1 MAYDPTKD
9 PYLFY
14 TYETYPWNTVP
25 VHAGW
30 EAVRKKSDPSGR
42 IYYRTKGIP
51 GRTLAGP
58 EQLRHP
64 SIYTTGDELARLS
77 PDQLM
82 RVPPWQIKWDTINP
96 PIPVP
101 NDRRLSTGFKYQM
114 INRLIGLSKA
124 SARTINDRAMSLE
137 EKGRNLNILSAE
149 YYREMTRLHDM
160 LNDSRA
166 LEASNLPTYNPPTN
180 GRGGLRK
187 TGKKRKTIIK
197 RKNQKTRRRR

>member
-30 EAVRKKSDPSGR
+30 EAVRKKSEPSGR

-51 GRTLAGP
+51 GRTLDGP

-64 SIYTTGDELARLS
+64 SIYTTGDELNRLS
-77 PDQLM
+77 PDQLL
-82 RVPPWQIKWDTINP
+82 RVPPWQIKWDTISP

-124 SARTINDRAMSLE
+124 SAKTINDRAMSPE
-137 EKGRNLNILSAE
+137 EKRQNLNILGAE
-149 YYREMTRLHDM
+149 YYREMTRLHNM

-166 LEASNLPTYNPPTN
+166 LEALNLPTHNPK
-180 GRGGLRK
+180 GGQRK
-187 TGKKRKTIIK
+187 TGKRRKTIIK

>member
-30 EAVRKKSDPSGR
+30 EAVRKKSDPSGPV
-42 IYYRTKGIP
+42 YYRTKSIP

-64 SIYTTGDELARLS
+64 SIYTTGDDLSRLS
-77 PDQLM
+77 PDQLLL
-82 RVPPWQIKWDTINP
+82 VPPWQIKWDTISQ
-96 PIPVP
+96 PIPDSKD
-101 NDRRLSTGFKYQM
+101 NRLSTRFKYQM
-114 INRLIGLSKA
+114 INSLIRFSK
-124 SARTINDRAMSLE
+124 SCGETINDRRTSPE
-137 EKGRNLNILSAE
+137 EKRQNLNILGAE
-149 YYREMTRLHDM
+149 YYREMTRLHNM

-166 LEASNLPTYNPPTN
+166 LEVLNLQTPTYKPK
-180 GRGGLRK
+180 GGLRK
-187 TGKKRKTIIK
+187 TGKRKKTIIK
-197 RKNQKTRRRR
+197 RKNQKTRRRI

>member
-1 MAYDPTKD
+1 MAHDHN
-9 PYLFY
+9 LFY

-64 SIYTTGDELARLS
+64 SIYTTGDDLNRLS
-77 PDQLM
+77 PDQLLL
-82 RVPPWQIKWDTINP
+82 VPPWQIKWDTISP
-96 PIPVP
+96 PIP
-101 NDRRLSTGFKYQM
+101 DSKDKRLPTEFKYQM
-114 INRLIGLSKA
+114 INKLIRFSK
-124 SARTINDRAMSLE
+124 SCGETINDRAISLE
-137 EKGRNLNILSAE
+137 EKGRNLNILGAE
-149 YYREMTRLHDM
+149 YYREMTRLYNM

-166 LEASNLPTYNPPTN
+166 LEALNLPTRNPAMK

-187 TGKKRKTIIK
+187 TGKKRKIMTK
-197 RKNQKTRRRR
+197 KNRKTRRMN

>member
-1 MAYDPTKD
+1 MAQDPN
-9 PYLFY
+9 LFY

-42 IYYRTKGIP
+42 VYYRTKGIP

-64 SIYTTGDELARLS
+64 SIYTTGDELVRLS
-77 PDQLM
+77 PDQLLL
-82 RVPPWQIKWDTINP
+82 VPPWQIKWDTITP
-96 PIPVP
+96 PIPDSKDSP
-101 NDRRLSTGFKYQM
+101 LSTGFKYQM

-124 SARTINDRAMSLE
+124 SARIINDRMMTPE

-149 YYREMTRLHDM
+149 YYREMTRLRNM
-160 LNDSRA
+160 LNDARA
-166 LEASNLPTYNPPTN
+166 LEVLNLPTHNQPMK
-180 GRGGLRK
+180 GKGGQRK
-187 TGKKRKTIIK
+187 TGKRRKT
-197 RKNQKTRRRR
+197 RRNRKTRRRN

>member
-1 MAYDPTKD
+1 MAYDPN
-9 PYLFY
+9 LFY

-30 EAVRKKSDPSGR
+30 EAVRKKSDSSGR

-64 SIYTTGDELARLS
+64 SIYTTGDELVRLS
-77 PDQLM
+77 PDQLLL
-82 RVPPWQIKWDTINP
+82 VPPWQIKWDTITS
-96 PIPVP
+96 PIP
-101 NDRRLSTGFKYQM
+101 DSKDSRMSTGFKYQM

-137 EKGRNLNILSAE
+137 EKGRNLNILGAE
-149 YYREMTRLHDM
+149 YYREMTRLRNM
-160 LNDSRA
+160 LNDARA
-166 LEASNLPTYNPPTN
+166 LEVLNLPTYKPK
-180 GRGGLRK
+180 GGLRK
-187 TGKKRKTIIK
+187 TGKRRKTIIK
-197 RKNQKTRRRR
+197 RKNRKTRRRR

>member
-25 VHAGW
+25 IPAGW
-30 EAVRKKSDPSGR
+30 EAVRRKSDPSGR

-51 GRTLAGP
+51 GIKLEGP

-64 SIYTTGDELARLS
+64 SIYTTGDELSRLS
-77 PDQLM
+77 PDQLL

-96 PIPVP
+96 PTPDSK
-101 NDRRLSTGFKYQM
+101 DRRMSTSFKYQM
-114 INRLIGLSKA
+114 INLLIRFSK
-124 SARTINDRAMSLE
+124 SCGETINDRRISPE
-137 EKGRNLNILSAE
+137 EKRKNLNRLGME
-149 YYREMTRLHDM
+149 YYREITRLHNM

-166 LEASNLPTYNPPTN
+166 LEASNLPTPTYKPK
-180 GRGGLRK
+180 GGLRK
-187 TGKKRKTIIK
+187 TGKRRKIAT
-197 RKNQKTRRRR
+197 RKNRKTRRRI

>member
-1 MAYDPTKD
+1 MAYDPN
-9 PYLFY
+9 LFY

-25 VHAGW
+25 LHAGW

-42 IYYRTKGIP
+42 VYYRTKGIP

-64 SIYTTGDELARLS
+64 SIYTTGDELNRLS

-114 INRLIGLSKA
+114 INKLIGLSKA

-137 EKGRNLNILSAE
+137 EKGWNLNMLGAE
-149 YYREMTRLHDM
+149 YYREITRLHNM

-166 LEASNLPTYNPPTN
+166 LEVLNLPTPTYKPK
-180 GRGGLRK
+180 GGLRK
-187 TGKKRKTIIK
+187 TGKRKKTIIK